1 MAKLNIGNSD
11 FKKIRINGDYFI
23 DKSLLIRDVLDG
35 SDVTLLPRPRR
46 FGKTLNMTM
55 LRYFFEKTE
64 ESNAGLFEGLLI
76 ADDAEAM
83 RHQGQYPVVYIS
95 LKNIK
100 GCDWNECD
108 DMLRSLISTLFDN
121 HKEVA
126 VSIKKPL
133 DVQVFD
139 RLINGTSSS
148 AELKSSLAMLVSLIY
163 VHYNKPVVILIDEYD
178 SPVIESYQ
186 NGYYEKMISFMRAW
200 LGGGLKHEDGMAT
213 FRAII
218 TGILRITR
226 ESIFSDLNNLK
237 VCSLLTPCGFA
248 DKFGF
253 TEDEVAKL
261 LNDFDLSDQLPDVQD
276 WYNGYKFGGDVTI
289 YNPWSVVNYVDN
301 YPAPI
306 GPQWL
311 NTSSN
316 ALVYTELE
324 NGGLELKR
332 DLEKLLAGKE
342 LRYPITENTVFDDIG
357 KNPENIWSF
366 LCLSGY
372 LNATAPER
380 DFMDRLTYS
389 LSIPNKEVGIVYQDF
404 VTRWQN
410 ELKFTATKDLIM
422 SLMNENYA
430 EFQILLA
437 DLIRNLVSYY
447 DVGKYPEAAY
457 HCFVLG
463 LLASLRVVY
472 DISSNAESGYGRADI
487 IMRSKSSHCPLSF
500 VIEFKVI
507 GKYED
512 AEQTAETALR
522 QIEEKSYASRLIEA
536 GVDAGS
542 IRKLAVV
549 IQQQKV
555 VVKAAQ

>member
-1 MAKLNIGNSD
+1 MPKLNIGNSD
-11 FKKIRINGDYFI
+11 FKKIRINGDYLI
-23 DKSLLIRDVLDG
+23 DKSLLIKDVLDG
-35 SDVTLLPRPRR
+35 SDVTLIPRPRR

-55 LRYFFEKTE
+55 LHYFFEKTE
-64 ESNAGLFEGLLI
+64 ESNAGLFDGLLI

-83 RHQGQYPVVYIS
+83 RHQGEYPVIFMS
-95 LKNIK
+95 LKDIK
-100 GCDWNECD
+100 GDNWDNAYAHIKEKIAAQYKKHLYIMDKLQSD
-108 DMLRSLISTLFDN
+108 DAEKFKEIAFRKANHASYESSLNLLISYLYAY
-121 HKEVA
+121 HK
-126 VSIKKPL
+126 
-133 DVQVFD
+133 
-139 RLINGTSSS
+139 
-148 AELKSSLAMLVSLIY
+148 
-163 VHYNKPVVILIDEYD
+163 KPVVILIDEYD

-186 NGYYEKMISFMRAW
+186 NGYYDKMILFMRAW

-237 VCSLLTPCGFA
+237 VCTILTSGSFA

-253 TEDEVAKL
+253 TENEVEKL
-261 LNDFDLSDQLPDVQD
+261 LNNFDLSGQLPDVQD
-276 WYNGYKFGGDVTI
+276 WYNGYKFGSDVTI
-289 YNPWSVVNYVDN
+289 YNPWSVVNFVDN
-301 YPAPI
+301 APTPI

-316 ALVYTELE
+316 ALVYEELA

-372 LNATAPER
+372 LNATDPER
-380 DFMDRLTYS
+380 DAFDELTYS
-389 LSIPNKEVGIVYQDF
+389 LSIPNKEVSIVYQNF
-404 VTRWQN
+404 IKRWQN

-422 SLMNENYA
+422 ALLNENYA
-430 EFQILLA
+430 EFQLLLT

-447 DVGKYPEAAY
+447 DVGKYPEAAF

-463 LLASLRVVY
+463 LLASLRTVY

-487 IMRSKSSHCPLSF
+487 IMRSKSPHCPLSF

-507 GKYED
+507 GKDED
-512 AEQTAETALR
+512 AEQTAEAALR
-522 QIEEKSYASRLIEA
+522 QIEEKSYASRLTEVGIETA
-536 GVDAGS
+536 T
-542 IRKLAVV
+542 IRKLAIV
-549 IQQQKV
+549 IQQQLV
-555 VVKAAQ
+555 IVKSA

>member
-11 FKKIRINGDYFI
+11 FKRVRIEGDYFI
-23 DKSLLIRDVLDG
+23 DKSLLIHDVLDG
-35 SDVTLLPRPRR
+35 SVVTLLPRPRR

-64 ESNAGLFEGLLI
+64 ESHASLFDDLLI
-76 ADDAEAM
+76 ADDADAM
-83 RHQGQYPVVYIS
+83 QHQGQYPIIYMS
-95 LKNIK
+95 LKDIK
-100 GCDWNECD
+100 GDNWGDAYELIKAKVAAQYKKHLYLGDKLPPD
-108 DMLRSLISTLFDN
+108 DAKKFKEIAFRQADRASYGSSLNLLISYLYAY
-121 HKEVA
+121 HK
-126 VSIKKPL
+126 
-133 DVQVFD
+133 
-139 RLINGTSSS
+139 
-148 AELKSSLAMLVSLIY
+148 
-163 VHYNKPVVILIDEYD
+163 KPVVILIDEYD

-186 NGYYEKMISFMRAW
+186 NGYYEEMISFMRAW

-237 VCSLLTPCGFA
+237 VCTILTPSGFA

-261 LNDFDLSDQLPDVQD
+261 LNDFDLSDQLPDVQN
-276 WYNGYKFGGDVTI
+276 WYNGYKFGGDTTI

-316 ALVYTELE
+316 ALVHTELK

-332 DLEKLLAGKE
+332 DLEKLLAGEE

-357 KNPENIWSF
+357 KSPENIWNF
-366 LCLSGY
+366 LCLAGY
-372 LNATAPER
+372 LNATDPER
-380 DFMDRLTYS
+380 NPLRPTQVTYN
-389 LSIPNKEVGIVYQDF
+389 LSIPNLEVSLVYEQF

-410 ELKFTATKDLIM
+410 ELKFTATTDLTM
-422 SLMNENYA
+422 TLLNENYV
-430 EFQILLA
+430 EFQSLLT
-437 DLIRNLVSYY
+437 DLIRNLISYY

-487 IMRSKSSHCPLSF
+487 IMRSKSTHCPLSF

-507 GKYED
+507 GKDED
-512 AEQTAETALR
+512 AEQTAESALR
-522 QIEEKSYASRLIEA
+522 QIEEQSYASRLTEA
-536 GVDAGS
+536 GVDAAT
-542 IRKLAVV
+542 IRKLAIV

-555 VVKAAQ
+555 VVRS